1 MRPLLKKTLLL
12 LFVACTLG
20 VLALV
25 VFPGLKYEIY
35 RRLPPDI
42 RWDISYAVTDK
53 FVVGMV
59 YFVERGDQLLMVRH
73 TYQDKWALPG
83 GWVERHES
91 FEESARRELNEELSV
106 HLDDFEVLEVNK
118 VPRSG
123 IINIAIRG
131 RLQDEEVAIRDSEI
145 FGYRFFDLDK
155 LPDNVIYTHKP
166 YIQRYLQEHA
176 RRSQAG
182 DIPDAIS
189 PEVPGIELPE
199 SEVPEG
205 DTETGESAGADNP
218 AP

>member
-182 DIPDAIS
+182 GIPDAIS